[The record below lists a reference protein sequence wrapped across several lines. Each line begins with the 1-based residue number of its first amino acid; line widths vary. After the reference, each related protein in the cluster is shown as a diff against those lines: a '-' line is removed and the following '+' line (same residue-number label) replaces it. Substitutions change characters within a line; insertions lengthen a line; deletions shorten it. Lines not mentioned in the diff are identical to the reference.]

1 MVFEYIQDEQTT
13 DVPVKIKIIG
23 VGGGGGN
30 AINNMIKT
38 GVNYV
43 EFIAANTDAQAL
55 EKSLAHKVIQL
66 GSQGLGAGAKPEQ
79 GRLAAESSID
89 AIREA
94 LQGADMVFVTAGMG
108 GGTGTGAAPVIAQA
122 ASDMGILT
130 VGVVTKPFS
139 FERRDK
145 SARNGIDEL
154 QQHVDSLITI
164 PNDGLREVFGGNFS
178 LTQAFACVDQV
189 LKDAVDGI
197 VDLIMRPGIIN
208 VDFQDLKTVMSE
220 RGKAIMGIGS
230 ATGEGRALAAVEQA
244 IQNPLLKDV
253 DINNVRGILVNVC
266 GSDVNLEEF
275 DEIGH
280 YVNGLAAQDAQVIVG
295 MSLDDALGDTMRVTV
310 VATGLNSIDAVMPQT
325 TPHFAPQPVNGG
337 QRQAPAQG
345 FGGFSQHQPRAAE
358 KPVDGIMSGFGGQSV
373 LAGQLNREIHMP
385 AQPAQATGTEHFSAP
400 RQLGGQGAA
409 LDISRFLGDGNYDLP
424 PVLRNQLD

>member
-55 EKSLAHKVIQL
+55 EKSLATKVIQL

-79 GRLAAESSID
+79 GRLAAESSIEQ
-89 AIREA
+89 IKEA
-94 LQGADMVFVTAGMG
+94 LKGADMVFVTAGMG
-108 GGTGTGAAPVIAQA
+108 GGTGTGAAPVIAQV

-139 FERRDK
+139 FERREK

-154 QQHVDSLITI
+154 QNHVDSLITI
-164 PNDGLREVFGGNFS
+164 PNDALREVFGGNFS
-178 LTQAFACVDQV
+178 LTQAFTCVDNV

-220 RGKAIMGIGS
+220 RGKAIMGIG
-230 ATGEGRALAAVEQA
+230 AAEGEGRALAAVEQA

-266 GSDVNLEEF
+266 GSDVSLEEF
-275 DEIGH
+275 DQIGH

-295 MSLDDALGDTMRVTV
+295 MSLDASLGETMRVTV
-310 VATGLNSIDAVMPQT
+310 VATGLNSIDAYAAQPTAPFQ
-325 TPHFAPQPVNGG
+325 PQPAFAGTRVERPMVQPGFG
-337 QRQAPAQG
+337 HGAMPQG
-345 FGGFSQHQPRAAE
+345 FGAPNA
-358 KPVDGIMSGFGGQSV
+358 I
-373 LAGQLNREIHMP
+373 LNGQLDRETHGHRP
-385 AQPAQATGTEHFSAP
+385 HVAQATGTDHASAQPVNASP
-400 RQLGGQGAA
+400 RG